1 MNILNLVLSSIGT
14 IATQVVGIVGG
25 VFSGVSSIW
34 ITQTNDTYELTLV
47 GAFSLLAFVFGLV
60 YFGISFVGSLVRL
73 RTVN

>member
-34 ITQTNDTYELTLV
+34 ITQNNDTYELTLV

-73 RTVN
+73 RTVR